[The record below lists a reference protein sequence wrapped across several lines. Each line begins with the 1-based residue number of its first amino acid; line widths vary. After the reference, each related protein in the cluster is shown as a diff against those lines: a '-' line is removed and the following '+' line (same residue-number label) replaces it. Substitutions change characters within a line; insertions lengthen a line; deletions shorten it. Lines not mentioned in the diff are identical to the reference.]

1 MPPDNKQEGVQKPVL
16 PPREEKTYTEAD
28 IEHLLARRMAA
39 VQLDQLTDRVVRNEA
54 KTAELFSEIRAAL
67 KALQDS
73 ATNGM
78 SHLYQ
83 CRTELRDEIESEFVT
98 KTVFDLEMKRVETM
112 IQSQWQKITI
122 AVSAVVLTI
131 QLVFRFFPGGGA

>member
-1 MPPDNKQEGVQKPVL
+1 MSEL
-16 PPREEKTYTEAD
+16 PPQDKKTYTED
-28 IEHLLARRMAA
+28 EIEHLLARRMAA
-39 VQLDQLTDRVVRNEA
+39 VQLDQLTDRVARNEGKA
-54 KTAELFSEIRAAL
+54 SELFSEIRASL

-73 ATNGM
+73 ATSGM

-83 CRTELRDEIESEFVT
+83 CRSELRDEIEAEFVT

-131 QLVFRFFPGGGA
+131 QLVFRMFPGGGA

>member
-1 MPPDNKQEGVQKPVL
+1 MPGL
-16 PPREEKTYTEAD
+16 PPKDGKKYSEEE
-28 IEHLLARRMAA
+28 IEQILARRMAV
-39 VQLDQLTDRVVRNEA
+39 VQIEQLTDRMVRNEA
-54 KTAELFSEIRAAL
+54 KTAELFSEIRASL
-67 KALQDS
+67 RTLQDS
-73 ATNGM
+73 ATSGM

-122 AVSAVVLTI
+122 AVSAAVMTI
-131 QLVFRFFPGGGA
+131 QLVFKFWGG

>member
-1 MPPDNKQEGVQKPVL
+1 MSGLPPQEG
-16 PPREEKTYTEAD
+16 KTYTEED

-39 VQLDQLTDRVVRNEA
+39 VQLDQLTDRVARNEA
-54 KTAELFSEIRAAL
+54 KTAEVFSEIRATL
-67 KALQDS
+67 RSLQD
-73 ATNGM
+73 ATNNGM

-83 CRTELRDEIESEFVT
+83 CRTELRDEIEAEFVT

-112 IQSQWQKITI
+112 IQAQWQKITI

-131 QLVFRFFPGGGA
+131 QLVFRMFPGGGG